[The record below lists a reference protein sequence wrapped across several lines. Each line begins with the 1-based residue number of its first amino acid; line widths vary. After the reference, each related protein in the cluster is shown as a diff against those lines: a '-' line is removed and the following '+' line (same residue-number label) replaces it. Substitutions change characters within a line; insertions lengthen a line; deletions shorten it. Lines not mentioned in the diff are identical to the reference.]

1 MDAQSPG
8 HAAFGKAIRALRKER
23 GISQEGLALKCEL
36 DRSYFGAVERGER
49 NVSLA
54 NMLKITKALD
64 VLPSELFVRAET
76 IDKRAFS

>member
-1 MDAQSPG
+1 MDAQSPA
-8 HAAFGKAIRALRKER
+8 HAVFGQAIRAIRKER

-54 NMLKITKALD
+54 NMLKITRALG
-64 VLPSELFVRAET
+64 VLPSELFTRAEA
-76 IDKRAFS
+76 INKKALS

>member
-1 MDAQSPG
+1 MEAQSPA
-8 HAAFGKAIRALRKER
+8 HAVFGQAIRVMRKER

-49 NVSLA
+49 NVSLT

-64 VLPSELFVRAET
+64 VLPSELFARAET
-76 IDKRAFS
+76 IDKNALG

>member
-1 MDAQSPG
+1 MDAQSPA
-8 HAAFGKAIRALRKER
+8 HAVFGQTIRAIRKER

-54 NMLKITKALD
+54 NMLKITKALG
-64 VLPSELFVRAET
+64 VLPSELFARAEA
-76 IDKRAFS
+76 INKKALS

>member
-1 MDAQSPG
+1 MDVQSPA
-8 HAAFGKAIRALRKER
+8 HATFGKAIRSLRKER

-64 VLPSELFVRAET
+64 VLPSELFARAET
-76 IDKRAFS
+76 IDKRALS